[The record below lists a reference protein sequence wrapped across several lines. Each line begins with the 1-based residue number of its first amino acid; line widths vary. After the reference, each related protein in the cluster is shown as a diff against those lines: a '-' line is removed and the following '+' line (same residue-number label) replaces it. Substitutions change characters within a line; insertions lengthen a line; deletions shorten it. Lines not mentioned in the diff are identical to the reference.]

1 MGDRK
6 VRLSGRWHTAWVF
19 AAALVSTGLLYPAPP
34 ATAQSCA
41 AVDVVVARGTQEPG
55 YLGSEVGDPLYGVL
69 SDRLPMSTTAYRVN
83 YPADLTDTYSI
94 GDGSADL
101 VAHLA
106 HQAAVCPEQR
116 FVLVGYSQGAAVV
129 HTALGTG
136 ATLDV
141 PGAVR
146 VDGDLGS
153 RVAVVLLFGDPLRL
167 IGWNLPEGYLW
178 RTGNY
183 CTTGDPV
190 CAGGLNPAAHVAYGA
205 DFVAAANFAADRL

>member
-6 VRLSGRWHTAWVF
+6 VLLPGKWRTAWVF
-19 AAALVSTGLLYPAPP
+19 AAALLMVGMVYPAPP
-34 ATAQSCA
+34 ARAQGCA
-41 AVDVVVARGTQEPG
+41 AVDVVVARGTGEPG

-69 SDRLPMSTTAYRVN
+69 QDRLPMSTSAYRVN
-83 YPADLTDTYSI
+83 YPADLTDADSI

-106 HQAAVCPEQR
+106 RQAAACPDQR

-136 ATLDV
+136 VTADV

-146 VDGDLGS
+146 MDGDLGA
-153 RVAVVLLFGDPLRL
+153 RVAVVLLFGDPMRL
-167 IGWNLPEGYLW
+167 IGWNLPDAYLW
-178 RTGNY
+178 RSGNY

-190 CAGGLNPAAHVAYGA
+190 CAGGLNPAAHVAYGG
-205 DFVAAANFAADRL
+205 DFVAAANLAADRL

>member
-6 VRLSGRWHTAWVF
+6 VLLPEKWRTAWVF
-19 AAALVSTGLLYPAPP
+19 GSVLLLAGVLYPAQP
-34 ATAQSCA
+34 ARAQGCA

-55 YLGSEVGDPLYGVL
+55 YLGSEVGDPLFAML
-69 SDRLPMSTTAYRVN
+69 RDRLPMSASAYRVN
-83 YPADLTDTYSI
+83 YPADLTNAYSM
-94 GDGSADL
+94 GMGSADL
-101 VAHLA
+101 VAHVA
-106 HQAAVCPEQR
+106 GRAAACPGQR

-136 ATLDV
+136 ATEGV

-146 VDGDLGS
+146 MDGDLAA

-167 IGWNLPEGYLW
+167 IGWTVPDAYLW

-183 CTTGDPV
+183 CTPGDPV
-190 CAGGLNPAAHVAYGA
+190 CAGGTNPASHVAYG
-205 DFVAAANFAADRL
+205 DSFVGAANFAADHL